1 MTTQEKKPNEEGVA
15 ATAPPTALPAA
26 STSSPEA
33 RAVSDTRLYLR
44 LLSFAKPYWKLG
56 VIAVT
61 GMVALGV
68 LQPMLAALTQPL
80 VDESLIQKDPDALW
94 QIPIMLVLIYSLKGV
109 AEYISSVASQGL
121 AQKVM
126 ADIRG
131 HVFSSQIDL
140 PLRRHASEPGGR
152 MLSRV
157 LYDTASVGEAVSSG
171 WVVIIRESLT
181 VLGLL
186 GFLFYTSWQLS
197 LLVILVVPA
206 FALIIRKA
214 SNKLRQ
220 FNVNLQELVGRM
232 TGLVEEAL
240 LSLKEIKI
248 FQAEKQQGHLFNQ
261 ANHDLRR
268 EIIRSVRVQ
277 SMNVPFVQTLAAIS
291 VGLLIYA
298 ASKMVASGLLTPGE
312 FIAYITA
319 ASMMFSPLRRL
330 TQVSAVLQRGLA
342 AAQSIFTILDEKGES
357 ADPAAAPMA
366 PPAPGAT
373 SGETPA
379 AAPTAPSSPTA
390 PTAPTAMPLSAAT
403 SSLGSGASSLRLSG
417 RITMQGISYQYP
429 FQDKPA
435 LQNFSLSIEPNEVVA
450 LVGPS
455 GAGKSTVLYLLAGF
469 DSPGQG
475 QILFD
480 GEPLQETN
488 LQQLRQNIAL
498 VSQRVTLFNET
509 IAENI
514 AMGRPGADRASIEQ
528 AARAAHAWEFIQKL
542 PEGLDTPLGSLGDRL
557 SGGQRQRIAIARA
570 FLKDAPIL
578 LLDEATS
585 ALDKESEQAVLQ
597 GLQSLIVNRTVI
609 LVSHAPERLMPG
621 LRHVDIALSNR

>member
-277 SMNVPFVQTLAAIS
+277 SMNVPLVQTPCRNL
-291 VGLLIYA
+291 G
-298 ASKMVASGLLTPGE
+298 GP
-312 FIAYITA
+312 AY
-319 ASMMFSPLRRL
+319 LR
-330 TQVSAVLQRGLA
+330 
-342 AAQSIFTILDEKGES
+342 SI
-357 ADPAAAPMA
+357 
-366 PPAPGAT
+366 
-373 SGETPA
+373 
-379 AAPTAPSSPTA
+379 
-390 PTAPTAMPLSAAT
+390 
-403 SSLGSGASSLRLSG
+403 
-417 RITMQGISYQYP
+417 
-429 FQDKPA
+429 
-435 LQNFSLSIEPNEVVA
+435 QN
-450 LVGPS
+450 
-455 GAGKSTVLYLLAGF
+455 
-469 DSPGQG
+469 
-475 QILFD
+475 
-480 GEPLQETN
+480 
-488 LQQLRQNIAL
+488 
-498 VSQRVTLFNET
+498 
-509 IAENI
+509 
-514 AMGRPGADRASIEQ
+514 
-528 AARAAHAWEFIQKL
+528 
-542 PEGLDTPLGSLGDRL
+542 
-557 SGGQRQRIAIARA
+557 GGQW
-570 FLKDAPIL
+570 
-578 LLDEATS
+578 AT
-585 ALDKESEQAVLQ
+585 
-597 GLQSLIVNRTVI
+597 NPR
-609 LVSHAPERLMPG
+609 
-621 LRHVDIALSNR
+621 

>member
-1 MTTQEKKPNEEGVA
+1 M
-15 ATAPPTALPAA
+15 
-26 STSSPEA
+26 
-33 RAVSDTRLYLR
+33 RLYLR

-56 VIAVT
+56 AIAVG
-61 GMVALGV
+61 GMVALGL

-94 QIPIMLVLIYSLKGV
+94 QIPLLLVLVYSLKGV

-131 HVFSSQIDL
+131 RVFSSQLDL
-140 PLRRHASEPGGR
+140 PLRRHASEQGGR

-197 LLVILVVPA
+197 LLVLLVTPA
-206 FALIIRKA
+206 FALIIRMA

-220 FNVNLQELVGRM
+220 FNVNVQELMGRM

-240 LSLKEIKI
+240 LGLKEIKI
-248 FQAEKQQGHLFNQ
+248 FQAEKQQGQLFNQ
-261 ANHDLRR
+261 ANHGLRR
-268 EIIRSVRVQ
+268 EITRSVRVQ
-277 SMNVPFVQTLAAIS
+277 SLSVPLVQTLAAIS
-291 VGLLIYA
+291 VALVIYA
-298 ASKMVASGLLTPGE
+298 ASKMAASGLLTPGE
-312 FIAYITA
+312 FIAFITA
-319 ASMMFSPLRRL
+319 ASMMFAPLRKL
-330 TQVSAVLQRGLA
+330 TQISAVLQRGLA
-342 AAQSIFTILDEKGES
+342 AAQSIFSVLDEKGES
-357 ADPAAAPMA
+357 APAAAP
-366 PPAPGAT
+366 
-373 SGETPA
+373 
-379 AAPTAPSSPTA
+379 APSAPSIGSPPVA
-390 PTAPTAMPLSAAT
+390 PRLTGHIVFDQVSYSYPNADLAAIENLS
-403 SSLGSGASSLRLSG
+403 L
-417 RITMQGISYQYP
+417 
-429 FQDKPA
+429 
-435 LQNFSLSIEPNEVVA
+435 EVHPNEVVA

-469 DSPGQG
+469 DSPSQG

-621 LRHVDIALSNR
+621 LRRVDIALSNR

>member
-277 SMNVPFVQTLAAIS
+277 SMNVPLVQTLAAIS

-357 ADPAAAPMA
+357 ADPAASPMA

-379 AAPTAPSSPTA
+379 AAPTAPTASP
-390 PTAPTAMPLSAAT
+390 PSQAT
-403 SSLGSGASSLRLSG
+403 SSVSSGASSPRLSG
-417 RITMQGISYQYP
+417 LITMQGISYQYP

-435 LQNFSLSIEPNEVVA
+435 LENFSLTIEPNEVVA

-621 LRHVDIALSNR
+621 LRRVDIALSNR

>member
-1 MTTQEKKPNEEGVA
+1 MTTQERKPKEEGVA
-15 ATAPPTALPAA
+15 AAAPPTAFPAA
-26 STSSPEA
+26 PTSSPEA

-277 SMNVPFVQTLAAIS
+277 SMNVPLVQTLAAIS

-403 SSLGSGASSLRLSG
+403 SSVGSGASSPRLSG
-417 RITMQGISYQYP
+417 LITMQGISYQYP

-435 LQNFSLSIEPNEVVA
+435 LENFSLTIEPNEVVA

-621 LRHVDIALSNR
+621 LRRVDIALSNR

>member
-1 MTTQEKKPNEEGVA
+1 
-15 ATAPPTALPAA
+15 
-26 STSSPEA
+26 
-33 RAVSDTRLYLR
+33 
-44 LLSFAKPYWKLG
+44 
-56 VIAVT
+56 
-61 GMVALGV
+61 MVALGV

-109 AEYISSVASQGL
+109 AEYISSVASQSL

-131 HVFSSQIDL
+131 CVFSSQIDL

-248 FQAEKQQGHLFNQ
+248 FQAEKQQGHMFNQ

-277 SMNVPFVQTLAAIS
+277 SMNVPLVQTLAAIS

-342 AAQSIFTILDEKGES
+342 AAQSIFAILDEKGES
-357 ADPAAAPMA
+357 VDPGASPWA

-373 SGETPA
+373 SGLTPA
-379 AAPTAPSSPTA
+379 VAPMEPASPTA
-390 PTAPTAMPLSAAT
+390 PPATPATSAPTAMPPSPAT
-403 SSLGSGASSLRLSG
+403 SLLGSGALRSRLSG
-417 RITMQGISYQYP
+417 RITMQSISYQYP

-469 DSPGQG
+469 DSPSQG

-480 GEPLQETN
+480 GEPLQATN

-509 IAENI
+509 IAQNI
-514 AMGRPGADRASIEQ
+514 EMGRPGASRQAIEE

-621 LRHVDIALSNR
+621 LRRVDIAFPNR

>member
-1 MTTQEKKPNEEGVA
+1 MNQD
-15 ATAPPTALPAA
+15 L
-26 STSSPEA
+26 
-33 RAVSDTRLYLR
+33 RLYLR

-56 VIAVT
+56 LGSILA
-61 GMVALGV
+61 MVATAGLEP
-68 LQPMLAALTQPL
+68 LLPALMKPL
-80 VDESLIQKDPDALW
+80 IDESLIAKDPESLW
-94 QIPIMLVLIYSLKGV
+94 QIPLLLVVVFVAKGIADYLATV
-109 AEYISSVASQGL
+109 SSQTL
-121 AQKVM
+121 AHRTM
-126 ADIRG
+126 ADLRQA
-131 HVFSSQIDL
+131 VFEHQLAL
-140 PLRRHASEPGGR
+140 PMSVHQTEEPGR
-152 MLSRV
+152 MLSRIT
-157 LYDTASVGEAVSSG
+157 YDITMVSDAVASA
-171 WVVIIRESLT
+171 WLILIRDTLI
-181 VLGLL
+181 LIALF
-186 GFLFYTSWQLS
+186 GFLFYTAWPLT
-197 LLVILVVPA
+197 LLVIAMAPLVAIVIKRA
-206 FALIIRKA
+206 GK
-214 SNKLRQ
+214 KLRRSNHQ
-220 FNVNLQELVGRM
+220 LQGFMARINGM
-232 TGLVEEAL
+232 VEEAML
-240 LSLKEIKI
+240 GLRDIKI
-248 FQAEKQQGHLFNQ
+248 FQGNKHQAERFAEQNRL
-261 ANHDLRR
+261 LRT
-268 EIIRSVRVQ
+268 EQIKVTRVQ
-277 SMNVPFVQTLAAIS
+277 AMNVPLVQVIAACS
-291 VGLLIYA
+291 VAAVIYV
-298 ASKMVASGLLTPGE
+298 ASKMAASNSLSPGE
-312 FIAYITA
+312 FVSFIAA
-319 ASMMFSPLRRL
+319 MSMVFEPVRRL
-330 TQVSAVLQRGLA
+330 TNVNNLLQRGLA
-342 AAQSIFTILDEKGES
+342 AAESLFGLLDR
-357 ADPAAAPMA
+357 
-366 PPAPGAT
+366 PPEP

-379 AAPTAPSSPTA
+379 AAPAAPTAPSSPAA
-390 PTAPTAMPLSAAT
+390 PTAPTAMPLSPAT
-403 SSLGSGASSLRLSG
+403 SSLSSGAASPRLSG
-417 RITMQGISYQYP
+417 RITMQSISYQYP

-469 DSPGQG
+469 DSPSQG

-597 GLQSLIVNRTVI
+597 GLQSLMINRTVI

-621 LRHVDIALSNR
+621 LRRIAL

>member
-277 SMNVPFVQTLAAIS
+277 SMNVPLVQTLAAIS

-390 PTAPTAMPLSAAT
+390 PTAMPLSAAT

-488 LQQLRQNIAL
+488 LEQLRQNIAL

-621 LRHVDIALSNR
+621 LRRVDIALSNR

>member
-1 MTTQEKKPNEEGVA
+1 MTTQERKPNDKVVA
-15 ATAPPTALPAA
+15 AAAPPTALPAA

-277 SMNVPFVQTLAAIS
+277 SMNVPLVQTLAAIS

-342 AAQSIFTILDEKGES
+342 AAQSIFAILDEKGES

-379 AAPTAPSSPTA
+379 AAPTAPSS

-469 DSPGQG
+469 DSPSQG

-597 GLQSLIVNRTVI
+597 GLQLLIVNRTVI

-621 LRHVDIALSNR
+621 LRRVDIAFSNR

>member
-277 SMNVPFVQTLAAIS
+277 SMNVPLVQTLAAIS

-342 AAQSIFTILDEKGES
+342 AAQSIFAILDEKGES
-357 ADPAAAPMA
+357 ADPAASPME

-390 PTAPTAMPLSAAT
+390 PTAMPLSAAT
-403 SSLGSGASSLRLSG
+403 SSLGSGASSPRLSG
-417 RITMQGISYQYP
+417 LITMQGISYQYP

-435 LQNFSLSIEPNEVVA
+435 LENFSLTIEPNEVVA

-609 LVSHAPERLMPG
+609 LVSHAPERLG
-621 LRHVDIALSNR
+621 AITRQVLFS

>member
-277 SMNVPFVQTLAAIS
+277 SMNVPLVQTLAAIS

-357 ADPAAAPMA
+357 ADPAASPMA

-379 AAPTAPSSPTA
+379 AAPTAPSS

-578 LLDEATS
+578 LLDRPP
-585 ALDKESEQAVLQ
+585 VP
-597 GLQSLIVNRTVI
+597 LIKKASRRCCKAC
-609 LVSHAPERLMPG
+609 SR
-621 LRHVDIALSNR
+621 